1 MEAVFDV
8 FEQWVPFLVFF
19 IGLWVFDW
27 RVVSRRED
35 KIDERFNKAL
45 DRSEARFMHALETL
59 REDMNAQNQRLR
71 EDMNAQNKSLKEDMN
86 AQNERLSSTLYKTIG
101 KYGTIS

>member
-8 FEQWVPFLVFF
+8 FKQWVPFLVFF

-45 DRSEARFMHALETL
+45 DRSEARFMHALETH
-59 REDMNAQNQRLR
+59 REDMNAQN
-71 EDMNAQNKSLKEDMN
+71 ECLKEDMN
-86 AQNERLSSTLYKTIG
+86 AQNERLRRGHECSK
-101 KYGTIS
+101 